1 MKVFKPKT
9 PTCSSSFRS
18 YGYLNRRI
26 PHLSITNT
34 LSIFSSALHHFLG
47 GSLNIHQRRDGRIM
61 HGPQI
66 LEILATLP
74 DEVTF
79 LWPDRLS
86 IMKVVYFVN
95 KYSVLVDAL
104 LAVTMGLWKP
114 HSDPEICRT
123 QFTILAYVTL
133 VGILF
138 SESILI
144 MRTMA
149 LWGYDKRV
157 VFYLTVWFLEIFAFA
172 TFAVHETAA
181 WTAIPSCEKLQIM
194 GCLPTAQDNDVWPA
208 YACLM
213 MGETGEC
220 NPWMVYDFLTS
231 DYLTVRV
238 VIMLLTFLRRYLDH
252 DFGAASRSGLIRTMY
267 RDGLF
272 SYIVVL
278 ALSTANLSV
287 MLFAPEGL
295 TPLIQIPLRV
305 THSALCT
312 RVLLNLRRA
321 AAHSTSVTANSI
333 FLSMDGYEHVNQ
345 TTLVFRLAAIS
356 SASDDCPSEDYV
368 YLEEV
373 AD

>member
-1 MKVFKPKT
+1 MGRRSSRYWPRY
-9 PTCSSSFRS
+9 PTR
-18 YGYLNRRI
+18 YVD
-26 PHLSITNT
+26 T
-34 LSIFSSALHHFLG
+34 HFPVRLV
-47 GSLNIHQRRDGRIM
+47 S
-61 HGPQI
+61 HG
-66 LEILATLP
+66 LVK
-74 DEVTF
+74 VTF

-213 MGETGEC
+213 MGET
-220 NPWMVYDFLTS
+220 
-231 DYLTVRV
+231 